1 MTKASDLLLAY
12 ENLDWEVYVAL
23 SEDLTSINM
32 NSIDEE
38 LAKQATI
45 FSYYSGLYEYA
56 KKDHDILQIEL
67 DEERADARIRAQQ
80 EGEQRSGKRP
90 TANILD
96 AYVTSDP
103 ACKILVRNLADCSSK
118 VGLLKRLMNALSQKK
133 DTLVQ
138 IASAQREEKKIYS

>member
-1 MTKASDLLLAY
+1 MTKATDLLLAY

-32 NSIDEE
+32 NGVDDE

-80 EGEQRSGKRP
+80 ECEQQGKRP

-96 AYVTSDP
+96 AYVTSDA